1 MRGFDLWLQQSKL
14 VPVDG
19 RLQGVVLPLAICS
32 AVELAG
38 STKQWLDWHLSEMC
52 RKDFC
57 IGWAIGPIGQNL
69 TGIKKWNDSPN

>member
-1 MRGFDLWLQQSKL
+1 MRGFDLWLQQSRL

-38 STKQWLDWHLSEMC
+38 STKQWLDWHLSEMLWKGFLH
-52 RKDFC
+52 RVGNWTNRSKSN
-57 IGWAIGPIGQNL
+57 WY
-69 TGIKKWNDSPN
+69 KKVE

>member
-1 MRGFDLWLQQSKL
+1 MRGFDLRLQQSKL

-38 STKQWLDWHLSEMC
+38 SIQAVAGLASFRDVVERVS
-52 RKDFC
+52 
-57 IGWAIGPIGQNL
+57 A
-69 TGIKKWNDSPN
+69 